1 MESSLCTHGY
11 MKLPVFPFYSIIGWE
26 SMREVI
32 FIHFFFKK
40 FNKLVLLDKNE
51 REVHVV
57 GGDTLF
63 MVDGI

>member
-1 MESSLCTHGY
+1 
-11 MKLPVFPFYSIIGWE
+11 
-26 SMREVI
+26 MREVI
-32 FIHFFFKK
+32 FIHFFLKK

-51 REVHVV
+51 REVHVL